1 MRNLQIIGTLAVG
14 VTAAACGT
22 KDAPSPLAPSGPTG
36 RVRFVNMITDTTRG
50 RVNAILEGVPFGV
63 NLTYGQST
71 PATLPAPST
80 ANYSAIL
87 AGNRTML
94 LKRTADTTTV
104 VATVAFTVGSGQD
117 QTVYAIGGSSG
128 SAVTSLVIE
137 DANPDIAID
146 GDSLARG
153 QSCSHGGRSRRLR
166 YSTQRGSRARDAD
179 VRRSRVQVGVDVCD
193 PCTGDISDPRRSRR
207 YCARCARRGGIRE
220 RRQCGHRGRSRAN
233 RCHRRPEHRRRAT
246 HGVRPH
252 GSLRRCAYFT
262 SIDTQHVSMMVRQ
275 YIGHSC
281 ASRPSSCCA
290 HAEGR
295 ITPTLPSMRMSVPNG
310 AESSRMRSRIRRP
323 SSGDAIRGRPL
334 CFDCALRRTSI
345 G

>member
-1 MRNLQIIGTLAVG
+1 MMRKLQIICALAAG

-117 QTVYAIGGSSG
+117 QTVFAIGGSSG
-128 SAVTSLVIE
+128 SAVTPFVIE
-137 DANPDIAID
+137 DANPDIASTATRLRVVNLSPTAGAID
-146 GDSLARG
+146 VFVTAPNADLAVATPTFAGLAYKSASTYATPSPATYQIRVVPAGTAPAGRAAAVSVNVASLAIA
-153 QSCSHGGRSRRLR
+153 GGAGR
-166 YSTQRGSRARDAD
+166 T
-179 VRRSRVQVGVDVCD
+179 VVI
-193 PCTGDISDPRRSRR
+193 GDRNI
-207 YCARCARRGGIRE
+207 GGT
-220 RRQCGHRGRSRAN
+220 
-233 RCHRRPEHRRRAT
+233 P
-246 HGVRPH
+246 
-252 GSLRRCAYFT
+252 LT
-262 SIDTQHVSMMVRQ
+262 SFVLTDR
-275 YIGHSC
+275 
-281 ASRPSSCCA
+281 
-290 HAEGR
+290 
-295 ITPTLPSMRMSVPNG
+295 
-310 AESSRMRSRIRRP
+310 
-323 SSGDAIRGRPL
+323 
-334 CFDCALRRTSI
+334 
-345 G
+345 